1 MTTATKRPVT
11 VSVIGDHEIVVAG
24 LAAML
29 ALHED
34 AVQFVEIEAL
44 ESLMCPID
52 VVLVDTC
59 ADQSG
64 GHDLITSLTAHPCV
78 GRVALWTWALTDDVI
93 QSARELGVE
102 AALPKSLDA
111 EQLVRALGLISA
123 GHSDEPEAA
132 SPMGSVVEME
142 SWRDRRAGLTAREAE
157 VVALVT
163 SGVSNIEIAERT
175 FLSINSV
182 KSYIRAAYR
191 TMGVTSRSQAVLWGI
206 DHGMAPTR
214 MSIAL
219 PEDQLTTG
227 A

>member
-11 VSVIGDHEIVVAG
+11 VSVIGDHELVVAG

-64 GHDLITSLTAHPCV
+64 GRDVIKALTAHPCV

-93 QSARELGVE
+93 QSARDLGVE

-111 EQLVRALGLISA
+111 EGLVRALSLIRA
-123 GHSDEPEAA
+123 GQADEGEARLA
-132 SPMGSVVEME
+132 PVVEIE
-142 SWRDRRAGLTAREAE
+142 SWRDRRAGLTVREAE

-163 SGVSNIEIAERT
+163 SGVSNSEIAERT

-191 TMGVTSRSQAVLWGI
+191 TMGVSSRSQAVLWGI

-219 PEDQLTTG
+219 PEGQLTTG